1 MEPVI
6 LEKRDPIAWVTLNR
20 PEALNALDD
29 GLNDALWAVWE
40 EFAAD
45 AAVDVAILTGAGKSF
60 CAAGGLLRQ
69 ARRRGVK
76 GGLAKDAAVVS
87 VGWRVLPARGVPPPC
102 SAAPAGRG
110 IP

>member
-6 LEKRDPIAWVTLNR
+6 LEKRDRIAWVTLNR
-20 PEALNALDD
+20 PEARNALDD

-76 GGLAKDAAVVS
+76 GVIAADTTVVS
-87 VGWRVLPARGVPPPC
+87 VDWHVPL
-102 SAAPAGRG
+102 APAASPAGFASPAPDG